1 MLLECCWIQQD
12 FGHQRIRFPLIHF
25 VSFQNC
31 RESCTKTNWW
41 RPATFDLTQSVA
53 KKNGPFFPSTSL
65 HVLKSISGD
74 FLEDKSHLTV
84 SAFQLVLLLFV
95 ISLHLLMYTFP
106 YFVFFWW
113 GLYSLDGD
121 LDPSASA
128 ALPFSV
134 QPRLMFL
141 TLTSDGDCWGTFT
154 SYECLPAGQPRDFCL
169 CHFSDF
175 SVILMLHHY
184 YFLMP
189 FNCLRDLLYYYNN
202 KGFPFCPPKWKA
214 PWRRDQETN
223 QPNGRHEIK
232 NQNNKVPGDS
242 IENAFVAKTRC
253 TTLFIVILE
262 IEPAGMT

>member
-12 FGHQRIRFPLIHF
+12 FGHQRIRR
-25 VSFQNC
+25 SFDSLC
-31 RESCTKTNWW
+31 LFSKLSRESWTKPTDVQQRLILHKVW
-41 RPATFDLTQSVA
+41 R
-53 KKNGPFFPSTSL
+53 KNGPFFPSTSL

-106 YFVFFWW
+106 YFVFWW

-141 TLTSDGDCWGTFT
+141 TLSNSRWLLRNIHELRVFT
-154 SYECLPAGQPRDFCL
+154 SRPAQTPETFVC
-169 CHFSDF
+169 
-175 SVILMLHHY
+175 VISLISLS
-184 YFLMP
+184 FW
-189 FNCLRDLLYYYNN
+189 C
-202 KGFPFCPPKWKA
+202 C
-214 PWRRDQETN
+214 
-223 QPNGRHEIK
+223 
-232 NQNNKVPGDS
+232 
-242 IENAFVAKTRC
+242 
-253 TTLFIVILE
+253 LFIIS
-262 IEPAGMT
+262 